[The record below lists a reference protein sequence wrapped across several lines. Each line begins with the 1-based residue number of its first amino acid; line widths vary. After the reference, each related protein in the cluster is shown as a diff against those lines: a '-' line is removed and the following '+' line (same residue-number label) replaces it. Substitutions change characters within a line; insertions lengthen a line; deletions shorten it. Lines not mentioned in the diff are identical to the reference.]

1 MSKKIEKYNF
11 FAFASNW
18 LFLIAV
24 ISPFA
29 YSSIT
34 SSLEEAKVEKFSKFH
49 QYFIDQSNRFISN
62 ADFPYQNLY
71 LNIIND
77 SKVEIRQV
85 FDFAQFISTSRNPKL
100 IFTDENIIANSLL
113 VDSKSI
119 SPSQVSQYRNINF
132 SDNSIKIYF
141 TDDKGNVNKNETY
154 IVFNLDGFGYSLEN
168 KVARNLSFIFK
179 DTNYFDITYYKEYY
193 NNNVFSIGTNTRSYN
208 FGNLLS
214 PNERLLI
221 NKTFVG
227 KVDSEDYARKIFFTP
242 SGKPIFYKSI
252 GEFGNRVKGKNWV
265 SSSKRYLWAND
276 DIDYYNDL
284 NKEAY

>member
-252 GEFGNRVKGKNWV
+252 GEFGNRVKGKDWV

>member
-154 IVFNLDGFGYSLEN
+154 IVFNLDGYYVEN
-168 KVARNLSFIFK
+168 KVTRNLSFIFNGI
-179 DTNYFDITYYKEYY
+179 NYFDITYYKEYY

-284 NKEAY
+284 KKEAY

>member
-284 NKEAY
+284 KKEAY

>member
-1 MSKKIEKYNF
+1 MKIEKYNF

-18 LFLIAV
+18 LFLIA
-24 ISPFA
+24 IFSPFA
-29 YSSIT
+29 YSYVT
-34 SSLEEAKVEKFSKFH
+34 SSIEQAKVEKFSKFH

-284 NKEAY
+284 KKEAY